1 MLFMDFRTK
10 RLGMSFTVSGSPVA
24 ATARFLIAVL
34 FLARQA
40 SLDRSTT
47 GLGLS
52 SQRGWGSSSLINDFD
67 EFGEAQ
73 LAVTPLATSLLA
85 GHRDLL
91 AERGGDPFALDNG
104 SAQRGC

>member
-10 RLGMSFTVSGSPVA
+10 RLGMAFTVSGSPVA

-40 SLDRSTT
+40 SLNRSTT

-52 SQRGWGSSSLINDFD
+52 SRRGWGSSGLINDFD
-67 EFGEAQ
+67 ELGEAQ
-73 LAVTPLATSLLA
+73 FTVTPLATCFLA

-91 AERGGDPFALDNG
+91 AERGGDPFAFND
-104 SAQRGC
+104 

>member
-1 MLFMDFRTK
+1 MAFMDFRTK
-10 RLGMSFTVSGSPVA
+10 RLGMAFTVSGSPVA
-24 ATARFLIAVL
+24 PSARFLVAVL

-40 SLDRSTT
+40 SLNRSTT

-73 LAVTPLATSLLA
+73 LAVTPLATCFLA
-85 GHRDLL
+85 GHGDLL
-91 AERGGDPFALDNG
+91 AERGGDPFAFND
-104 SAQRGC
+104 

>member
-10 RLGMSFTVSGSPVA
+10 RLGMAFTVSGSPVA

-52 SQRGWGSSSLINDFD
+52 SWWSRGSRSNIDHLD

-85 GHRDLL
+85 GHGDLL
-91 AERGGDPFALDNG
+91 AERGGDPFAFND
-104 SAQRGC
+104 

>member
-10 RLGMSFTVSGSPVA
+10 RLGMAFTVSGSPVA

-40 SLDRSTT
+40 SLDRSST

-52 SQRGWGSSSLINDFD
+52 SWWSRGSRSNIDHLD

-73 LAVTPLATSLLA
+73 LAVTPLATCFLA
-85 GHRDLL
+85 GHGDLL
-91 AERGGDPFALDNG
+91 AERGGDPFAFND
-104 SAQRGC
+104 

>member
-10 RLGMSFTVSGSPVA
+10 RLGMAFTVSGSPVA
-24 ATARFLIAVL
+24 PSAGFLVAVL

-52 SQRGWGSSSLINDFD
+52 SRRGRGSSSLINDFD

-73 LAVTPLATSLLA
+73 LAVAPLAASLLA
-85 GHRDLL
+85 GHGDLL
-91 AERGGDPFALDNG
+91 AKRCNDALALDD
-104 SAQRGC
+104 